1 MNLTAFLFVTCSALI
16 DIAANMM
23 VAKSDGFRKL
33 GWGIAAIMMVWV
45 AFALL
50 GQAVKTLDLATAYA
64 MWGAIGVIGT
74 ATCGRLLFGNRLRP
88 IGWVGIGL
96 VTVAVLLLSTS

>member
-1 MNLTAFLFVTCSALI
+1 VNLTAFLFVLCSALI

-23 VAKSDGFRKL
+23 VAKSDGFRRP
-33 GWGIAAIMMVWV
+33 GWGIGAIVLVWV

-50 GQAVKTLDLATAYA
+50 GQAVRTLDLATAYA

-74 ATCGRLLFGNRLRP
+74 AVCDRVLFGNRLRP
-88 IGWVGIGL
+88 IGWVGIAL
-96 VTVAVLLLSTS
+96 VTGAVVVLTSH

>member
-1 MNLTAFLFVTCSALI
+1 ML
-16 DIAANMM
+16 
-23 VAKSDGFRKL
+23 
-33 GWGIAAIMMVWV
+33 VWL

-74 ATCGRLLFGNRLRP
+74 AVCGRVLFGNRLRP
-88 IGWVGIGL
+88 IGWVGIAL
-96 VTVAVLLLSTS
+96 VTGAVVVLSSH

>member
-1 MNLTAFLFVTCSALI
+1 MNLTAFLFVLCSALI

-23 VAKSDGFRKL
+23 VAKSDGFRRP
-33 GWGIAAIMMVWV
+33 GWGIGAIVLVWV

-50 GQAVKTLDLATAYA
+50 GQAVRTLDLATAYA

-74 ATCGRLLFGNRLRP
+74 AVCDRVLFGNRLRP
-88 IGWVGIGL
+88 IGWVGIAL
-96 VTVAVLLLSTS
+96 VTGAVVVLTSH

>member
-23 VAKSDGFRKL
+23 VARSDGFRKL

-74 ATCGRLLFGNRLRP
+74 AVCGRVLFGNRLRP
-88 IGWVGIGL
+88 IGWIGIAL
-96 VTVAVLLLSTS
+96 VTGAVVVLSSH